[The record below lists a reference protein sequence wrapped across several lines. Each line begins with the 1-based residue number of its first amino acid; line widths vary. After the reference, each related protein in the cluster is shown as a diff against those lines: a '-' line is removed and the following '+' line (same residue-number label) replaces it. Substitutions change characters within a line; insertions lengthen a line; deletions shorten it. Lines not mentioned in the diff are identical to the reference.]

1 MRVTTIRADEGH
13 CVRNVAML
21 ASELVW
27 DSVGVGYALVV
38 CGRYGAHIEIDDEL
52 RAALG
57 NLGASLFSSSGT
69 PFDLGDGRSVALL
82 RRGAIRSDS
91 YRCTRRFARY
101 AVFGCAH
108 DMTSDELMIYVPG
121 GAEAAYD
128 VPGVVR
134 VSVSPYWT
142 ERGADGFGRFTRV
155 FDRAPERVLACY
167 LMSVTLD
174 GEVPE
179 SDETWLWYE
188 FEGTGLRFPIT
199 REMLG
204 KTMCVRPLAL
214 QGGSGLPP
222 VVKSQGQG
230 YEVITA

>member
-1 MRVTTIRADEGH
+1 
-13 CVRNVAML
+13 ML

-38 CGRYGAHIEIDDEL
+38 CGRFGVHIEIDDEL

-57 NLGASLFSSSGT
+57 NLGASLFSCSGT

-101 AVFGCAH
+101 AVFGCDH

-134 VSVSPYWT
+134 ASVSPYWT
-142 ERGADGFGRFTRV
+142 ER
-155 FDRAPERVLACY
+155 RALYEGIRPCPRAGPRLLPDERHA
-167 LMSVTLD
+167 
-174 GEVPE
+174 
-179 SDETWLWYE
+179 
-188 FEGTGLRFPIT
+188 
-199 REMLG
+199 
-204 KTMCVRPLAL
+204 
-214 QGGSGLPP
+214 
-222 VVKSQGQG
+222 
-230 YEVITA
+230 